1 MGDSSEV
8 NVPEIELII
17 RLGKLKEKVV
27 TYRHRDG
34 IILKLE
40 LITYRATAFFK

>member
-17 RLGKLKEKVV
+17 RLGKLKEKNNSC
-27 TYRHRDG
+27 Y
-34 IILKLE
+34 I
-40 LITYRATAFFK
+40 